1 MTPMRFE
8 VLMTKSA
15 ARDLEE
21 LQAFIARHDA
31 PEKAAQVLD
40 AITEVIGSLTE
51 FPERGAHPRELLSLG
66 IKEFRETFF
75 KPYRVIYRI
84 VGQRVYILVV
94 ADGRRDFQTL
104 LKRRFF
110 R

>member
-1 MTPMRFE
+1 MIPMRFE

-21 LQAFIARHDA
+21 LHGFIARHDA
-31 PEKAAQVLD
+31 PEKAAQVLN
-40 AITEVIGSLTE
+40 AVTEVIDSLTE

-75 KPYRVIYRI
+75 KSYRVIYRI
-84 VGQRVYILVV
+84 VGQRVYILLI